1 MATNQ
6 RLSEPLV
13 NSQPSR
19 SDLLAMNQIFE
30 GAFLIDGG
38 KIELRPSSILNRKK
52 TLRIWQ
58 KTITK
63 RWA

>member
-1 MATNQ
+1 MIQ
-6 RLSEPLV
+6 V
-13 NSQPSR
+13 
-19 SDLLAMNQIFE
+19 FE
-30 GAFLIDGG
+30 DAFLTNDV
-38 KIELRPSSILNRKK
+38 KIEHRFCSILNRKK